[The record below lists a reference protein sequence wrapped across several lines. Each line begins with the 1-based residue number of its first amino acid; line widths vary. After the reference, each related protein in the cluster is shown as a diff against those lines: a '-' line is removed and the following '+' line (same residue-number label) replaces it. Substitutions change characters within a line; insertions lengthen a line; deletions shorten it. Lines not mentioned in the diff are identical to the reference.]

1 MKSIFFV
8 FLLSLAFVGCANVNP
23 RNNSPIRNDNGNIEE
38 IKNNQNGVIAEIG
51 KLRQE
56 NAMTNSRIEE
66 LQQGLVN
73 LNAAVSKNENS
84 GVQILQGDGALIMV
98 FSLCIIGMMMFY
110 YRDKAIKNEKAA
122 NVMAKEIAKV
132 NDPVLNDNV
141 LVSAL
146 SQKCEKQVYK
156 MLTNKFK
163 DNHNLV

>member
-1 MKSIFFV
+1 MKNIFFTF
-8 FLLSLAFVGCANVNP
+8 FLLLALTGCANVSP
-23 RNNSPIRNDNGNIEE
+23 RMDSPIRNENGSIEE

-73 LNAAVSKNENS
+73 LNAAISKNENS

-110 YRDKAIKNEKAA
+110 YRDKSIKNEKAA

-132 NDPVLNDNV
+132 NDPVLNDSV
-141 LVSAL
+141 LISAL
-146 SQKCEKQVYK
+146 SNKCEKQVYK
-156 MLTNKFK
+156 MLTKK
-163 DNHNLV
+163 H